1 VRAARLHGARDVR
14 LHEEPRPA
22 AGPGETLVRVEAVG
36 ICGSDLHWFE
46 EGGIGGTHLAR
57 PLVPGHELAGR
68 TEDGRLVAVDP
79 AVACGRCLLCLEGHP
94 NLCPGVRF
102 AGYGSDDG
110 ALREWM
116 AWPDHALVPLPAA
129 FTAVDGAML
138 EPLGVAIHAVDLAHV
153 RPGASV
159 GVFGCG
165 PIGLFCLQVA
175 RAAGAGRLVATD
187 LASRAHRLDAARAI
201 GAETFPADGSEGAT
215 IARAVPPFGLDVA
228 IEAAGTNAAVDAA
241 IEAVRPGA
249 RIVVAGISSAER
261 TSFLA
266 SPARRKGLTIV
277 LVRRMKHVY
286 PRAIALAVAGRVD
299 LRSVVTH
306 RFPLGEAVQ
315 AFESAAARAGL
326 KVVVEPSSPAD
337 RETPPRSAP

>member
-1 VRAARLHGARDVR
+1 MRAARLHGVRDVR
-14 LHEEPRPA
+14 LHDEPRPE
-22 AGPGETLVRVEAVG
+22 AGSGEALVRVEAVG

-46 EGGIGGTHLAR
+46 EGAIGGTGIRR
-57 PLVPGHELAGR
+57 PLVPGHEFAGR
-68 TEDGRLVAVDP
+68 TGDGRLVAVDP

-102 AGYGSDDG
+102 AGYGTDDG

-116 AWPDHALVPLPAA
+116 AWPQHALVPLPAG
-129 FTAVDGAML
+129 FTAADGAML

-175 RAAGAGRLVATD
+175 KAAGAARLVATD
-187 LASRAHRLDAARAI
+187 LASRPHRLEAARAI
-201 GAETFPADGSEGAT
+201 GAETFPADGGEGAA
-215 IARAVPPFGLDVA
+215 IARAVRPLGLDAA

-249 RIVVAGISSAER
+249 RVVIAGISSQER
-261 TSFLA
+261 TTFRA
-266 SPARRKGLTIV
+266 SPARRKGLTLV
-277 LVRRMKHVY
+277 LARRMKHVY
-286 PRAIALAVAGRVD
+286 PRAIALATAGRAD
-299 LRSVVTH
+299 LRSVVSH
-306 RFPLGEAVQ
+306 RFPLAEATP
-315 AFESAAARAGL
+315 AFEMAASRAGL
-326 KVVVEPSSPAD
+326 KVVIEP
-337 RETPPRSAP
+337 